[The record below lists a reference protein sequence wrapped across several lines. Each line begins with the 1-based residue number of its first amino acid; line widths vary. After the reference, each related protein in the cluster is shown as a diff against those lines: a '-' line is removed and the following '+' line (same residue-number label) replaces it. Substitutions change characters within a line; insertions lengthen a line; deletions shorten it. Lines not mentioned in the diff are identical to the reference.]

1 MALFKRG
8 FVWIVL
14 ASIIFL
20 IIVFFLP
27 LLFQST
33 YSASLPLGDPQV
45 VSTPVVTVT
54 HLETPEPLKALYMTA
69 CVAGTPSWRE
79 SLKKLIGTTELN
91 AVVIDIKDFT
101 GVVSFPNN
109 FPKTDVGRGCT
120 VSDMREFIGELH
132 DADIYVIG
140 RVSVFQD
147 SSYTKLFP
155 ELAVK
160 KKSDG
165 GVWKDYKGLSFI
177 DVGARPYWDYIVGIS
192 KEAYALGFDELNY
205 DYVRYPSDGNMQ
217 DTSYTWTVGT
227 STKPEMLRSFFEYLH
242 DGMEDSGAK

>member
-54 HLETPEPLKALYMTA
+54 HLETPEPLKALYMTS

-79 SLKKLIGTTELN
+79 SLKKLIETTELN
-91 AVVIDIKDFT
+91 AVVIDIKDYT
-101 GVVSFPNN
+101 GDVSFRESAKC
-109 FPKTDVGRGCT
+109 FVKDF
-120 VSDMREFIGELH
+120 REFIGALH
-132 DADIYVIG
+132 QSRIYVIG
-140 RVSVFQD
+140 RISVFQNP
-147 SSYTKLFP
+147 SYTKLF
-155 ELAVK
+155 
-160 KKSDG
+160 S
-165 GVWKDYKGLSFI
+165 
-177 DVGARPYWDYIVGIS
+177 
-192 KEAYALGFDELNY
+192 
-205 DYVRYPSDGNMQ
+205 
-217 DTSYTWTVGT
+217 
-227 STKPEMLRSFFEYLH
+227 
-242 DGMEDSGAK
+242 